1 MNIIQKNVKFAQKKQ
16 KMTFFFGF
24 SSFSM
29 NLTYNILFHA
39 RIFLHF
45 DGQKKRDGN
54 SNHCVKSS
62 EL

>member
-1 MNIIQKNVKFAQKKQ
+1 MNIIQKNVKFAKKSI
-16 KMTFFFGF
+16 FFGF
-24 SSFSM
+24 SIFSM

-39 RIFLHF
+39 RIFSHF
-45 DGQKKRDGN
+45 DGQKERDGN